1 MAGLLSA
8 AVVYLY
14 LAGVVNLIETTE
26 NTRYRLEVEPV
37 IWVITL
43 ICLGELGRLI
53 GAVLRRQSYMPS
65 TNHEPV
71 AASR

>member
-1 MAGLLSA
+1 MPRTSTVALRQS
-8 AVVYLY
+8 
-14 LAGVVNLIETTE
+14 
-26 NTRYRLEVEPV
+26 RLVSP
-37 IWVITL
+37 VITL
-43 ICLGELGRLI
+43 IRLGELGRLI